1 MKTWFMSN
9 LEKQYLFK
17 FPWLRFYSF
26 LILFSSVFT
35 DLVNEALIND
45 ENTKIQSPV
54 LNQILTAE
62 GVDIRDK
69 IVAIIDL
76 VAAGIETVLMFART

>member
-1 MKTWFMSN
+1 MSN

-45 ENTKIQSPV
+45 ENTKVQSPV

>member
-1 MKTWFMSN
+1 MAHNFIPS
-9 LEKQYLFK
+9 LFC
-17 FPWLRFYSF
+17 FP
-26 LILFSSVFT
+26 SVFT

-76 VAAGIETVLMFART
+76 VAAGIETVLIFAHT